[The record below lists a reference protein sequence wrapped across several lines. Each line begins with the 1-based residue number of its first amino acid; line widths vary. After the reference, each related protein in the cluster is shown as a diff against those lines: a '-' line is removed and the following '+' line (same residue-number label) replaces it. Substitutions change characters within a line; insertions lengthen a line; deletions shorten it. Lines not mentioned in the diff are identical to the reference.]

1 MAYVKKVKQRT
12 KPSELENLFRAFKGQ
27 GDFLGRD
34 LDRFGGRR
42 LPRESVDLSIGHT
55 KDRSFGAKAM
65 IHLVT

>member
-34 LDRFGGRR
+34 LDR
-42 LPRESVDLSIGHT
+42 LLAVDFRKVLT
-55 KDRSFGAKAM
+55 
-65 IHLVT
+65 